1 MRNVRKQQ
9 RTTPGA
15 HARRG
20 AALVEMGVILPVLV
34 LIAFGCV
41 DFGRFVYAYAAVTNA
56 AEEGAAFGSL
66 ISITSFPG
74 NEVARKAAWVTAVK
88 AAAVAETSGLTPA
101 LTTANVVTVTN
112 EPANGGTAGY
122 VTVRVSTVEPGAGG
136 YVFSML
142 APGVFT
148 YFGLDPTPTL
158 GRTVVMARTR

>member
-9 RTTPGA
+9 RTTPDA
-15 HARRG
+15 QARRG

-41 DFGRFVYAYAAVTNA
+41 DFGRFVYAYAAVSNA

-66 ISITSFPG
+66 NAITSFPG
-74 NEVARKAAWVTAVK
+74 ATFALREVAWKTAVRN
-88 AAAVAETSGLTPA
+88 AAVAETSGLTPA
-101 LTTANVVTVTN
+101 LTSANVVTVEN
-112 EPANGGTAGY
+112 NVPVEGN

-136 YVFSML
+136 YVFSMI
-142 APGVFT
+142 APGLFT

-158 GRTVVMARTR
+158 GRTVVMPRTR